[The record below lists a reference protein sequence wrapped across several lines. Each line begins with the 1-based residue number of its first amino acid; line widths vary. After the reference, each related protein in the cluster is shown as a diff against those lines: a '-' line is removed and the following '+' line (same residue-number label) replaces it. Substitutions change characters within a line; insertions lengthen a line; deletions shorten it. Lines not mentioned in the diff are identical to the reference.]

1 MAPEFDPPS
10 SIATAVYQVQ
20 MILLEQGA
28 SSERQLE
35 AAASLLSQSDYSDVV
50 TERAISDLCGYPL
63 CARALAPSPSPSSTQ
78 PHYHISLSEHR
89 VYDLL
94 QHQKDAANFCSR
106 ACLIASRAFQA
117 TLSEQRPPNFH
128 LTSAALQHIIHLFQ
142 LQDGGGPNKD
152 ASASASASPPPDSDF
167 HIKVKDSNSID
178 PHVAIQDSIGPHDAI
193 EGYVPKS
200 NSNSNSHRHSS
211 QALKPPPEE
220 DIMDFTS
227 DIIFGDA
234 SHDLSSSQ
242 TKLISDDI
250 SNKLH
255 SIALGGDKLDK
266 NKPKGKNSLSSKVS
280 KAKPNKKLP
289 SSEQRNSE
297 SGSGG
302 ENLQQNNSKL
312 KSSLKKEGSSL
323 GQRTQS
329 QSVRWADEERGYAKE
344 SSEKSDVLSEE
355 EAVRSLRLASA
366 EACAA
371 ALSHAAD
378 IVSSSNSEVEDAV
391 LEAGIV
397 ILPQL
402 HNGTERD
409 SEEKE
414 VDTEEIERGVVK
426 WPQKPV
432 LLETDMFEVDDS
444 WHDTPPEGFNLD
456 LSPFGTIW
464 MAIFGWVTRSTV
476 CFTYGHDESLSE
488 EFSEVEGREYPRKVV
503 LNDGQSAEIRKA
515 LDGFVD
521 RALPSLVLDLRLP
534 VPVSTLE
541 KYLGRL
547 MDTMTLVEALPALRT
562 RQWHVVVLLFLDA
575 LSVHHLPLL
584 SSITSNRSLLLLK
597 VLNGA
602 QIDAA
607 QYNSMMEILLPLG
620 RSTPTR
626 LSFESTR

>member
-1 MAPEFDPPS
+1 MAPDFDAPS
-10 SIATAVYQVQ
+10 SIATAVYRVQ

-63 CARALAPSPSPSSTQ
+63 CTRALAPSDSPSPSTQ
-78 PHYHISLSEHR
+78 PRYHISLSEHR

-117 TLSEQRPPNFH
+117 TLSHQRPPNFH
-128 LTSAALQHIIHLFQ
+128 LTSATLQHIINLFQ
-142 LQDGGGPNKD
+142 LHDEDGGHNKD
-152 ASASASASPPPDSDF
+152 ASASPPPDSDF
-167 HIKVKDSNSID
+167 HIKVNNFNSR
-178 PHVAIQDSIGPHDAI
+178 HVAIQDSIGPHDAI

-200 NSNSNSHRHSS
+200 ISNSNSHHHSS
-211 QALKPPPEE
+211 QALKPAPEE

-234 SHDLSSSQ
+234 SHDFSSSQ

-255 SIALGGDKLDK
+255 NIVLGDNSDK
-266 NKPKGKNSLSSKVS
+266 NKPKGKNSPSSKFS
-280 KAKPNKKLP
+280 KPKPKKKLP
-289 SSEQRNSE
+289 SSEQRSSE
-297 SGSGG
+297 SGSSG
-302 ENLQQNNSKL
+302 ENLQQNNLKL

-323 GQRTQS
+323 GQRTQG
-329 QSVRWADEERGYAKE
+329 QSVRWADEEKGYAKE

-355 EAVRSLRLASA
+355 EAVRSLRLTSA

-391 LEAGIV
+391 SEAGIV
-397 ILPQL
+397 ILPQV
-402 HNGTERD
+402 HYGTERD
-409 SEEKE
+409 SQEKK
-414 VDTEEIERGVVK
+414 VDTEEIERVVK

-488 EFSEVEGREYPRKVV
+488 EFSEVEGREYPCKVV

-515 LDGFVD
+515 LDGFVG

-584 SSITSNRSLLLLK
+584 SSITSNRSLLLHK

-602 QIDAA
+602 QIDAV
-607 QYNSMMEILLPLG
+607 QYDSMMEILLPLG
-620 RSTPTR
+620 RFTSTQ

>member
-1 MAPEFDPPS
+1 MATADAS
-10 SIATAVYQVQ
+10 SIAGAVYRVQ
-20 MILLEQGA
+20 MLLLEHGA
-28 SSERQLE
+28 PSERHLE
-35 AAASLLSQSDYSDVV
+35 AAASLLSRSDYSDVV
-50 TERAISDLCGYPL
+50 TERAIADLCGYPL
-63 CARALAPSPSPSSTQ
+63 CARAIPTIGQ
-78 PHYHISLSEHR
+78 PQEHPRYHISLSEHR

-94 QHQKDAANFCSR
+94 QHHQDAANFCSR
-106 ACLIASRAFQA
+106 SCLLASRAFQA
-117 TLSEQRPPNFH
+117 SLSDSRPFH
-128 LTSAALQHIIHLFQ
+128 LPSAAADLFQ
-142 LQDGGGPNKD
+142 EIN
-152 ASASASASPPPDSDF
+152 
-167 HIKVKDSNSID
+167 IKVKDSNA
-178 PHVAIQDSIGPHDAI
+178 PHVSIQDWIGPPHAI

-200 NSNSNSHRHSS
+200 ISDHHSA
-211 QALKPPPEE
+211 QAFNPTP
-220 DIMDFTS
+220 DDTIDFTS
-227 DIIFGDA
+227 DIIFRDS
-234 SHDLSSSQ
+234 SHNFSSSQ
-242 TKLISDDI
+242 TKHISDDI

-255 SIALGGDKLDK
+255 TIALGDDSRK
-266 NKPKGKNSLSSKVS
+266 NKPKGKKAASSNFS
-280 KAKPNKKLP
+280 KPKPNKKLP
-289 SSEQRNSE
+289 SSEQRSSE
-297 SGSGG
+297 SGSSG
-302 ENLQQNNSKL
+302 ENLQQNNFKL

-323 GQRTQS
+323 GQRTHS

-371 ALSHAAD
+371 ALSHAAG

-391 LEAGIV
+391 SEAGIV

-402 HNGTERD
+402 HYGTERD
-409 SEEKE
+409 SQEKE
-414 VDTEEIERGVVK
+414 VDAEEIERGVVK

-456 LSPFGTIW
+456 LSPFGTMW

-488 EFSEVEGREYPRKVV
+488 EFAEVEGREYPRKVV
-503 LNDGQSAEIRKA
+503 LNDGQSAEIRMA
-515 LDGFVD
+515 LDGFVG

-547 MDTMTLVEALPALRT
+547 MDTMTFVEALPALRT

-575 LSVHHLPLL
+575 LSAHHLPSL
-584 SSITSNRSLLLLK
+584 SSIISNRSLLLDK

-602 QIDAA
+602 QIDAT
-607 QYNSMMEILLPLG
+607 QYDSIIEILLPLG
-620 RSTPTR
+620 RSTSTR
-626 LSFESTR
+626 LSLESIR